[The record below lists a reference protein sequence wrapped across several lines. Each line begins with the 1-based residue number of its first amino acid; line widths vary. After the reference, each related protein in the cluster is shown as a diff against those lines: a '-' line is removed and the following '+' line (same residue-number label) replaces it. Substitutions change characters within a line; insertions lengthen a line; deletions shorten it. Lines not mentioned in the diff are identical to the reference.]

1 MRIGDWSSDVCSSYL
16 DARNIGLPPPR
27 FKQNRTW
34 PLKKRPKAIDAAR
47 AGGIRRAI
55 ALEVTM
61 HRLFVALEPPAAVRH
76 QLLDLM
82 GGIANA
88 RWKTE
93 AQLHLTLRLIGEV
106 ARHRADDGA
115 AEIGGLHHPR
125 LEIETVGNRQSIVT
139 GKSVFVSVD

>member
-1 MRIGDWSSDVCSSYL
+1 MRCGGQTSSPFVSTLHSRRRERPA

-88 RWKTE
+88 RWQTE
-93 AQLHLTLRLIGEV
+93 AHVHPTLRFIGEV
-106 ARHRADDGA
+106 DRHRSTDVA
-115 AEIGGLHHPR
+115 AEPHR
-125 LEIETVGNRQSIVT
+125 KRAVS
-139 GKSVFVSVD
+139 GKEG